1 MKTVAIIVEG
11 GVAEILYNNG
21 AIVSIIDLDE
31 LKEVGTSRDRVDQIV
46 SLAREGKVITAD
58 DAYHLEVS

>member
-1 MKTVAIIVEG
+1 MKRVAILVRG
-11 GVAEILYNNG
+11 GVAEILYNDG

-31 LKEVGTSRDRVDQIV
+31 LKEVGTSRERRDQIV

-58 DAYHLEVS
+58 DAYELEVN